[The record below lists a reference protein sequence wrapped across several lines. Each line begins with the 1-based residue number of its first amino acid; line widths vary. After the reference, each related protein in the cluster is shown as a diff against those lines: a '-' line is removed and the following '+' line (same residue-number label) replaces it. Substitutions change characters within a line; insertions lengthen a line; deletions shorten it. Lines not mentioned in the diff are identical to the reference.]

1 MAAPIAVTAPS
12 SVQNLKKSSSR
23 RFDGKSRSLD
33 DRDYYSERQNA
44 KFFVVITVRRNSHIS
59 QLLVNYSIIICYN
72 SNSYVSNLFGET
84 LLTIWRNQRTNTLY
98 CSVQLESKEPAPFC
112 QVSTNKSWLIRS
124 LIQASYRS
132 EKFRLTWRIDWLID
146 LGFFAVSA
154 VFQPFNG
161 GCCYQN
167 MASLKFP

>member
-1 MAAPIAVTAPS
+1 MLNPTWAILCSDHSTAEQSYFKVT
-12 SVQNLKKSSSR
+12 
-23 RFDGKSRSLD
+23 
-33 DRDYYSERQNA
+33 SEL
-44 KFFVVITVRRNSHIS
+44 FHW
-59 QLLVNYSIIICYN
+59 ICYN
-72 SNSYVSNLFGET
+72 SSSYVSNLFGET

-146 LGFFAVSA
+146 LGVFAVSA

-167 MASLKFP
+167 MASLKFPWWPSRAYSSSKSRERPFVCQGVVSLTRGTI